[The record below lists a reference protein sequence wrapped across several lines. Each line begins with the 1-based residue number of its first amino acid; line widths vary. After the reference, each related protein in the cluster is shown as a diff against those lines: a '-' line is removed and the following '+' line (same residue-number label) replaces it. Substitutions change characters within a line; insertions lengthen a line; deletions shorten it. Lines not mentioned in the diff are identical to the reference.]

1 MRLSRHGRSAAGSSR
16 RLVAALLALA
26 LAACATVPDSAE
38 EAALR
43 ERPQQPRMHA
53 ELVRGMLAQ
62 GKYHAAL
69 AHIEELERAGEAN
82 PRELRWLRALS
93 LYKLGQLDEARQA
106 YQGLLKTDYAGQAH
120 HGLGLIAARSNL
132 RQAVRYFNQAV
143 KLRPTDA
150 EIRNDLGYTLLLAGR
165 LTEARHHLA
174 TATELAPGEARAQS
188 NLVLSFLLEGREA
201 EAQSL
206 ARSLGIDA
214 EQQRQL
220 AVESQLIKR
229 LVAQRA
235 EEFTAKEEV
244 EVEVEDDSDGR
255 ADERPL
261 PGLYRRA
268 R

>member
-1 MRLSRHGRSAAGSSR
+1 MSGSQLTPSAAAP
-16 RLVAALLALA
+16 RLRLGILFLLLALT
-26 LAACATVPDSAE
+26 ACASVPDTAE

-53 ELVRGMLAQ
+53 ELVRGMLSQ

-69 AHIEELERAGEAN
+69 AHIEELERAGDAN
-82 PRELRWLRALS
+82 PRELRWLRAMS
-93 LYKLGQLDEARQA
+93 LYKLGQIEESRRA

-120 HGLGLIAARSNL
+120 HGLGLIVARQDL
-132 RQAVRYFNQAV
+132 RQAVRHFNQAV

-174 TATELAPGEARAQS
+174 TATELAPGESKAHS
-188 NLVLSFLLEGREA
+188 NLVLSFQLEGRES

-206 ARSLGIDA
+206 ARTLGLGED
-214 EQQRQL
+214 QQRQL
-220 AVESQLIKR
+220 ELEAQLIRR

-235 EEFTAKEEV
+235 EEFTAKDEV
-244 EVEVEDDSDGR
+244 ENDVEDDSDSLT
-255 ADERPL
+255 DDRPL
-261 PGLYRRA
+261 PGLYRRT